1 MLLSHHKQ
9 VLVERGITPET
20 WQRARLHSGSEAE
33 VRDVLGYGGAG
44 TGLIIPYGDDFA
56 RVRIDSPG
64 PDGGR
69 YRSPSKK
76 KLAGAPTNR
85 VYVPAILDP
94 TVLDNVAIPLHATE
108 GELKSL
114 KATQEGFPTV
124 ALPGVWS
131 WKMQWHGK
139 SLPIQDLDRIAWK
152 GRHTA
157 VVFDSDAA
165 DKPPVAWAEHGL
177 CRELA
182 RRGANVAI
190 VRLPS
195 GPKGEKMGLD
205 DLLVA
210 HGPDAF
216 RQLPMVTMAE
226 ADQESPTFLRISD
239 LADLYLLRV
248 GQAHHRIALG
258 YDGLNGIIRG
268 IAPGEVMTI
277 LGRSGVGKTAFALN
291 LAERMTVQDR
301 LPTLI
306 FSLEQPGAELFERI
320 ASMTIGWHGREIE
333 ERARTEDPELSG
345 RLVEVCEHWEHVVVV
360 EKPCTLDRLD
370 GLLTESRGLWPDP
383 LRLVVV
389 DYLGLIG
396 QRRPTSPYEHT
407 SAVARELKN
416 LAKRH
421 RVAIVV
427 LCQVD
432 REGGSGGEE
441 ITLRMARDSGVIEE
455 AADYLLGI
463 WRPELREGLP
473 KEERLKLKGQLKA
486 RVLKN
491 RHGPAPRTVTLH
503 FEDTL
508 LRISPAA
515 VAVDS

>member
-1 MLLSHHKQ
+1 M
-9 VLVERGITPET
+9 
-20 WQRARLHSGSEAE
+20 
-33 VRDVLGYGGAG
+33 RDVLGYGGAG
-44 TGLIIPYGDDFA
+44 TGLVIPYGDDFA
-56 RVRIDSPG
+56 RVRIDHPG

-76 KLAGAPTNR
+76 KLDGAPTNR
-85 VYVPAILDP
+85 LYIPAILNP
-94 TVLDNVAIPLHATE
+94 AVLDDVATPLHVTE

-131 WKMQWHGK
+131 WKMKLHGQ
-139 SLPIQDLDRIAWK
+139 SLVIQDLDRVAWK
-152 GRHTA
+152 GRHVH
-157 VVFDSDAA
+157 VVFDSDAV
-165 DKPPVAWAEHGL
+165 DKPLVAWAEHAL

-182 RRGANVAI
+182 RRGANVTI

-205 DLLVA
+205 DFLVA
-210 HGPDAF
+210 NGPDAF
-216 RQLPMVTMAE
+216 RHLPMVTVAE

-258 YDGLNGIIRG
+258 YDKLNAIIRG

-291 LAERMTVQDR
+291 LVERMTAHDR
-301 LPTLI
+301 LPALM

-333 ERARTEDPELSG
+333 ERARLEDPELSG
-345 RLVEVCEHWEHVVVV
+345 RLVEVCEQWEHVVVV
-360 EKPCTLDRLD
+360 EKPCTLDRVD
-370 GLLTESRGLWPDP
+370 ALLTESRSLWPDP

-396 QRRPTSPYEHT
+396 QRRQTTPYDHT
-407 SAVARELKN
+407 STVARELKN

-421 RVAIVV
+421 RVAMVV

-432 REGGSGGEE
+432 REGASGGEE

-463 WRPELREGLP
+463 WRPELREQLP
-473 KEERLKLKGQLKA
+473 KEERLKLKGEFKV

-508 LRISPAA
+508 LRITPPAITVEA
-515 VAVDS
+515 